1 MKRPAHSENVLE
13 RIKKW
18 RAICPDIAIRST
30 FVVGF
35 PGETEEDFE
44 YLLDWLRKARLDRVG
59 CFTYSEV
66 EGAQANHLP
75 NPVPE
80 SVKQERYQRFMEV
93 AQTISE
99 EKLQEKV
106 GKTLTVLVDEIDVEE
121 NIAICR
127 SYADAPEIDGHV
139 YVDNIDE
146 RVKVGQ
152 FLTVTID
159 EASEY
164 DLFASLE

>member
-1 MKRPAHSENVLE
+1 MV
-13 RIKKW
+13 
-18 RAICPDIAIRST
+18 
-30 FVVGF
+30 
-35 PGETEEDFE
+35 
-44 YLLDWLRKARLDRVG
+44 
-59 CFTYSEV
+59 
-66 EGAQANHLP
+66 
-75 NPVPE
+75 
-80 SVKQERYQRFMEV
+80 V
-93 AQTISE
+93 AQQISE

-106 GKTLTVLVDEIDVEE
+106 GRTMVVLVDEIDVEE

-146 RVKVGQ
+146 TVKVGE

-164 DLFASLE
+164 DLFASFK